1 MLVFDPMVFI
11 NIERY
16 QKINIHAQNSA
27 EVYPSEERMAVSNNM
42 AFFNQCLRRFPCVS
56 FSFGPDQPEYLH
68 IKQKTFTVM
77 DAPGFELLRQD
88 PQLNLLFELILS
100 PRVAH

>member
-16 QKINIHAQNSA
+16 QKINIHAQNTA
-27 EVYPSEERMAVSNNM
+27 EVYPSEERMSVSNNM
-42 AFFNQCLRRFPCVS
+42 AFFNQCLRRFPSVS
-56 FSFGPDQPEYLH
+56 FSLGPDEPEYLH
-68 IKQKTFTVM
+68 IKQKTFTLV
-77 DAPGFELLRQD
+77 DQAIFAQLNED
-88 PQLNLLFELILS
+88 PQLQQLFELILS